1 MITSEEKFEKLK
13 EDIKKINGVCYFGNT
28 DLITLCPKCEIER
41 YNTSRNH
48 GHLYISKTEPI
59 FRCFRCDYKGI
70 IPFILNEYKLNF
82 NEYFDSDLL
91 KNNWS
96 KTSVDKFVNKEVN
109 SNIIIKDNINI
120 KDVDYN
126 KDNKIN
132 YLKERIYK
140 YESIDKSNI
149 IFDIVSFLEYNN
161 IEHNISEQILSYLNT
176 NFIGFL
182 CTRKSTLICR
192 NIEPSSKFRYYNIN
206 LKKIFFKDFYS
217 KELNKNSNNILL
229 CEGIFDLL
237 NIINNDNLQTFI
249 NNFRI
254 ISSAL
259 NNNYVHSLISTLD
272 YVKIPY
278 VNNVVVFSDKDV
290 IEEDYMKLYFNNSF
304 NNLTLYYNELSKDF
318 SSKDISLIKVPIKK
332 YIKRKPIYNAKEKEN
347 IRI

>member
-1 MITSEEKFEKLK
+1 MITTVEKFEKLK
-13 EDIKKINGVCYFGNT
+13 DDINKINGLCYFGNT
-28 DLITLCPKCEIER
+28 DLITLCPKCERDR

-70 IPFILNEYKLNF
+70 IPFILNEYKLNL
-82 NEYFDSDLL
+82 EDYFDSDLL
-91 KNNWS
+91 KMNWS
-96 KTSVDKFVNKEVN
+96 KTSVDKFQNKEIN
-109 SNIIIKDNINI
+109 SDIIIRDNTAKDE
-120 KDVDYN
+120 DYN
-126 KDNKIN
+126 KDNKIK
-132 YLKERIYK
+132 YLSSRIYK
-140 YESIDKSNI
+140 FEEIDKSDI
-149 IFDIVSFLEYNN
+149 IFDIKSFLEYNN
-161 IEHNISEQILSYLNT
+161 IQHQIKDNLLQYINS

-182 CTRKSTLICR
+182 CTRKSTLVCR
-192 NIEPSSKFRYYNIN
+192 NIDPESKFRYYNVN
-206 LKKIFFKDFYS
+206 LKRIFFKDFYS

-237 NIINNDNLQTFI
+237 NIINNDKLQSFL

-278 VNNVVVFSDKDV
+278 ANNVIVFSDKDV
-290 IEEDYMKLYFNNSF
+290 IEEYYMNLYFNNSF
-304 NNLTLYYNELSKDF
+304 NNLTLYYNELEKDF
-318 SSKDISLIKVPIKK
+318 SSKNISLIKVPIKK

>member
-1 MITSEEKFEKLK
+1 MITSIEKFEKLK
-13 EDIKKINGVCYFGNT
+13 DDINKINGLCYFGNT
-28 DLITLCPKCEIER
+28 DLITLCPKCERDR

-70 IPFILNEYKLNF
+70 IHFILNEYNLNLNDYF
-82 NEYFDSDLL
+82 NSDLL
-91 KNNWS
+91 KTNWS
-96 KTSVDKFVNKEVN
+96 KTSVDKFVNREIN
-109 SNIIIKDNINI
+109 SDIIIKDNDNI
-120 KDVDYN
+120 KDSDYN
-126 KDNKIN
+126 KTDKIN

-140 YESIDKSNI
+140 FDNIDTSDI
-149 IFDIVSFLEYNN
+149 IFDIKSFLEYNN
-161 IEHNISEQILSYLNT
+161 IIHNIQDNLLQYLNN
-176 NFIGFL
+176 NFVGFL
-182 CTRKSTLICR
+182 CTRRSTLICR
-192 NIEPSSKFRYYNIN
+192 NIDNKSKFRYYNIN
-206 LKKIFFKDFYS
+206 LKKIYFKDFYS
-217 KELNKNSNNILL
+217 KELNKNSNNILM
-229 CEGIFDLL
+229 CEGVFDLL
-237 NIINNDNLQTFI
+237 NIINNVNLKDFL

-259 NNNYVHSLISTLD
+259 NNNYIHTLISTLD

-278 VNNVVVFSDKDV
+278 ANNVIVFSDKDV

-318 SSKDISLIKVPIKK
+318 SSENISLIKVPIKK

>member
-1 MITSEEKFEKLK
+1 MITSLEKFEKLK
-13 EDIKKINGVCYFGNT
+13 DDINEINGLCYFGNT
-28 DLITLCPKCEIER
+28 DLITLCPKCERDR
-41 YNTSRNH
+41 YKTSRNH

-70 IPFILNEYKLNF
+70 IPFILNEYKLNMGD
-82 NEYFDSDLL
+82 YFDSDLL
-91 KNNWS
+91 KMNWS
-96 KTSVDKFVNKEVN
+96 KTSVDKFHNKEIN
-109 SNIIIKDNINI
+109 SDIIIKDNTA
-120 KDVDYN
+120 KDEDYN

-132 YLKERIYK
+132 YLNNRIYK
-140 YESIDKSNI
+140 FEEIDKSNI
-149 IFDIVSFLEYNN
+149 IFDIKSFLEYNN
-161 IEHNISEQILSYLNT
+161 VQHQIKDNLLQYINS

-182 CTRKSTLICR
+182 CTRRSTLVCR
-192 NIEPSSKFRYYNIN
+192 NIDPESKFRYYNIN

-217 KELNKNSNNILL
+217 KELNKDSNNILL

-237 NIINNDNLQTFI
+237 NIINNDKLQSFL

-278 VNNVVVFSDKDV
+278 ANNVIVFSDKDV
-290 IEEDYMKLYFNNSF
+290 IEEDYMNLYFNNSF
-304 NNLTLYYNELSKDF
+304 NNLTLYYNELDKDF
-318 SSKDISLIKVPIKK
+318 SSKNISLIKVPIKK